1 MLVRL
6 LDWIGRRR
14 NQLRLRSYVR
24 DGLKMGENVRIVGR
38 PDIGGTPYLVEIG
51 NNVTIADGVA
61 FITHDGATNAFRYL
75 PQYRGLHKFGRIII
89 RDHSF
94 VGMRSIILPG
104 VSIGPRALVAAGSVV
119 TRTVPPNSVVGGA
132 PARYICSFDEYV
144 RKAAAECVRY
154 PPELLA
160 DPDKFR
166 EVLLSTLPV
175 PGEGVAGDPNGD
187 CPQPASRAPRPR
199 SGGRRTKV

>member
-6 LDWIGRRR
+6 LDWLGRWR
-14 NQLRLRSYVR
+14 NQLRLRSYIR
-24 DGLKMGENVRIVGR
+24 KGLKVGENVRFVGR
-38 PDIGGTPYLVEIG
+38 PEIGGTPYLVEVG

-61 FITHDGATNAFRYL
+61 FITHDGATNAFRHL
-75 PQYRGLHKFGRIII
+75 PQYRGLQKFGRIII
-89 RDHSF
+89 RDDCF

-119 TRTVPPNSVVGGA
+119 TRTVPPNSVVGGS

-166 EVLLSTLPV
+166 EVLLATLPV
-175 PGEGVAGDPNGD
+175 PGEGAAGAPDGD
-187 CPQPASRAPRPR
+187 RPLPAFREPRPR
-199 SGGRRTKV
+199 SSGRRAKV